1 VLERAPERQSER
13 AHTRKRVFD
22 LCSIYG
28 KIGKKYH
35 LIDVVTASGL
45 AVTLA
50 NVEEEAC
57 VGPLALHAC
66 VCA

>member
-1 VLERAPERQSER
+1 MDNQKE
-13 AHTRKRVFD
+13 
-22 LCSIYG
+22 

-57 VGPLALHAC
+57 VGPLALHVC